1 MTKKQ
6 TKVLIIGGAGFI
18 GAHTAD
24 ELNKN
29 GYKIRILDNLSPRTH
44 NGDWPAF
51 LNPEYEKIKGDARN
65 KNIMTNA
72 LKGVDHVIDFKA
84 YIDLLPDFS
93 TFIDNN
99 VTSTA
104 LLYELIVKY
113 KLPIKKIITASSQ
126 FGYGEGRWNC
136 PKHGTVFPQNRT
148 IDQLSRG
155 VWDPGCPSCYGKIT
169 PLNNLESHQNPP
181 NIYAIS
187 KYTQE
192 LITLKLGKLYG
203 IPSVAMRY
211 SIVHGPRQS
220 LKNAYSGALRI
231 FALKL
236 LNNEAPVI
244 YEDGKSQ
251 RDYVSVHDVAMANLV
266 VLQSEKANFENFNV
280 GGGTK
285 YTVFQLYQMVSDTMK
300 KKTPPIISGEYR
312 VGDIRHSVSDI
323 SKLKALGWRPLH
335 HEPET
340 VEEYVSWLKQQ
351 HPEFRYLRQA
361 DRDLKNKGIIR
372 KVDGN
377 QNPLFIRTP

>member
-1 MTKKQ
+1 MKIRK
-6 TKVLIIGGAGFI
+6 KVLIIGGAGFI
-18 GAHTAD
+18 GSHTAN
-24 ELNKN
+24 ELFKN
-29 GYKIRILDNLSPRTH
+29 GYQIRILDNLCPRTH
-44 NGDWPAF
+44 YGDWPEF
-51 LNPEYEKIKGDARN
+51 LHSEFEKIKGDARN
-65 KNIMTNA
+65 RNTMINA
-72 LKGVDHVIDFKA
+72 LQGVDYVMDFKA

-113 KLPIKKIITASSQ
+113 SLPIKKIITASSQ
-126 FGYGEGRWNC
+126 FAYGEGRWNC
-136 PKHGTVFPQNRT
+136 PKHGIVFPQNRS
-148 IDQLSRG
+148 INQLSG
-155 VWDPGCPSCYGKIT
+155 GIWDPDCPVCNGEIT
-169 PLNNLESHQNPP
+169 PLKNLESHQNPP

-236 LNNEAPVI
+236 LNDEAPVI

-251 RDYVSVHDVAMANLV
+251 RDYVSIHDVARANLI
-266 VLQSEKANFENFNV
+266 VLQSDKADFENFNV
-280 GGGTK
+280 GGGIK
-285 YTVFQLYQMVSDTMK
+285 YTVLQLYQMVSDAMK
-300 KKTPPIISGEYR
+300 KKIPPQIKGEYR

-335 HEPET
+335 WEPAT
-340 VEEYVSWLKQQ
+340 VEEYVSWLKKQ
-351 HPEFRYLRQA
+351 HPDFRYLHKA

-372 KVDGN
+372 KVNGN
-377 QNPLFIRTP
+377 DN